1 MSAPGLGYWN
11 EHVQAWL
18 SIVEYGRVIVTSMFK
33 HGRVIVTSM
42 VGYGRVIG
50 MSNDGGALTPL

>member
-1 MSAPGLGYWN
+1 MFK
-11 EHVQAWL
+11 HFQAWL

-42 VGYGRVIG
+42 VEYGGVIG

>member
-11 EHVQAWL
+11 EQVQAWL
-18 SIVEYGRVIVTSMFK
+18 SIVEYGRVIVTSM
-33 HGRVIVTSM
+33 
-42 VGYGRVIG
+42 VGHGRVIG